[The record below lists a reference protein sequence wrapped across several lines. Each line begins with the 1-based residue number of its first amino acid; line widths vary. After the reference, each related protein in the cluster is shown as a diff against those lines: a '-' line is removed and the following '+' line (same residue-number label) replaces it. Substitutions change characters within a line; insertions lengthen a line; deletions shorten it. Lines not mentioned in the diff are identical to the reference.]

1 MSLIRGTV
9 GLVTPRYSPAVGG
22 VEHCVENL
30 AQGLAS
36 RGVAV
41 EVITTDP
48 TGSLPSV
55 EERNGIL
62 VRRFPTIRRDAVFF
76 LSPKLGTWL
85 MRNAHRYVLIH
96 AHSYHTPLAFQA
108 ALACHRQGVAFLIT
122 TYYHGTGHSAFRR
135 LLHIPYSPFGTW
147 AVHQARRVICISEAE
162 CNLVKARFRPR
173 SPIAITPP
181 GVDVEELLA
190 AEGFD
195 KGSEERLVLSAGRL
209 HDYKQVERIVEAM
222 PYLPADYVLAVVG
235 DGPARSNIRQIAGRL
250 RVDTR
255 LHILGE
261 VPRKTLCAWY
271 RTADLF
277 VTLSRH
283 ESFGMTLLEAAVG
296 GATIIASEIPAHKE
310 VARYLAPDVVRFVNP
325 DCSPLELADA
335 LQQAA
340 HQRRSSDM
348 KDWSLPTWDGMVDG
362 AVDCYRAALS
372 DARPLKRGMEMLL

>member
-55 EERNGIL
+55 EERNGVL

-85 MRNAHRYVLIH
+85 MRNTRRYVLVH

-108 ALACHRQGVAFLIT
+108 ALACHRQGVAFLMT

-147 AVHQARRVICISEAE
+147 AVRQARRVICISEAE

-173 SPIAITPP
+173 APVAITPP
-181 GVDVEELLA
+181 GVDVNELVA
-190 AEGFD
+190 AKGID
-195 KGSEERLVLSAGRL
+195 KDPGERIVLSAGRL
-209 HDYKQVERIVEAM
+209 HGYKQVERIVEAM
-222 PYLPADYVLAVVG
+222 PYLPANYVLAVVG
-235 DGPARSNIRQIAGRL
+235 DGPAGSNVRRLAGRL

-261 VPRKTLCAWY
+261 VPRKELCAWY

-277 VTLSRH
+277 VALSRH

-296 GATIIASEIPAHKE
+296 GAAIVASEIPAHKE
-310 VARYLAPDVVRFVNP
+310 VARYLSPDVVQFVSA
-325 DCSPLELADA
+325 DCSPRELADA
-335 LQQAA
+335 LRLAA
-340 HQRRSSDM
+340 HQRRSTGM
-348 KDWSLPTWDGMVDG
+348 EDWSLPTWEGMVDG
-362 AVDCYRAALS
+362 AVDCYRAALG
-372 DARPLKRGMEMLL
+372 DARLLKGGREMRL